1 MKNVVFF
8 FIIFVF
14 FIVSCQSSVLNP
26 SQVVQNYLNALV
38 NKNAVNLISLSCKNW
53 ESEAQ
58 KQLDSFMNVGTS
70 LENVDCSVDSQ
81 TTDSA
86 KVACTGFIKLTY
98 DAEIQKIDLSKRVY
112 QLSFE
117 NNEWRVCN
125 SK

>member
-38 NKNAVNLISLSCKNW
+38 NKNAANLISLSCKNW

-117 NNEWRVCN
+117 NNEWRVCI

>member
-1 MKNVVFF
+1 MKKVVFF
-8 FIIFVF
+8 SIIFVF

-38 NKNAVNLISLSCKNW
+38 NKNAANLISLSCKNW

>member
-1 MKNVVFF
+1 MKKIVFF
-8 FIIFVF
+8 SFIFAF
-14 FIVSCQSSVLNP
+14 FIVSCQPSAQNP

-38 NKNAVNLISLSCKNW
+38 KKDAASLISLSCKNW

-70 LENVDCSVDSQ
+70 LENASCSVDSQ
-81 TTDSA
+81 TTDAA

-112 QLSFE
+112 QLSLE
-117 NNEWRVCN
+117 HNEWRVCN